1 MTRGPAIAAG
11 ARDSG
16 HRGARGVL
24 ATVQLWP
31 PSSVK
36 TRDAREKELE

>member
-1 MTRGPAIAAG
+1 MTRVPVIAAG

-16 HRGARGVL
+16 HGGARGVR
-24 ATVQLWP
+24 ASVQLRP

-36 TRDAREKELE
+36 TRDVRVKKQE